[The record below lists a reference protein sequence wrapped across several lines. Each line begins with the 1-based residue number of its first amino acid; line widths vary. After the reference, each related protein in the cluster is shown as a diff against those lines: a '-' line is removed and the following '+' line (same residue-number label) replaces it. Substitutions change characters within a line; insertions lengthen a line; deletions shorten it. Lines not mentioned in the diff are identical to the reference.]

1 MQISVAFFGS
11 DDGGARTHADKY
23 EDILRIAQLADTLGF
38 AAVWTP
44 ERHFQQVGQVFP
56 SPPVLSAALAAVTR
70 RIAIRAGSVVL
81 PLHHPLRVVE
91 DWAIVDNLSRGRV
104 GISIATGWHST
115 DFVLAP
121 DHYPDRRER
130 ALREIPLLR
139 ALWAGEPVE
148 LPDGA
153 GRTVS
158 VRPQPSPHSARLPLW
173 LTASGREESW
183 LAAGRLRTGVLSGTL
198 GQGREELIANIGK
211 YREAYRASVEE
222 AARSESGRPG
232 STATPGAAAALAGS
246 GTPVVPPS
254 PSMPNAPDPLTS
266 PNMPGDPSRGTVTLM
281 AHCYVGADQSDALA
295 RASDPLRR
303 YLASHVL
310 QSATNHDGAQAAALT
325 PRQTERLTEFA
336 LRRHL
341 SWGTLVGSP
350 ESCRDTLRELRELG
364 CDEVACLVDF
374 GLGVD
379 EILAGLYRLDAL
391 RKELDR

>member
-11 DDGGARTHADKY
+11 DDAGARTHADKY

-121 DHYPDRRER
+121 DYYVDRRER

-158 VRPQPSPHSARLPLW
+158 VRPQPAPHSARLPLW
-173 LTASGREESW
+173 LTASGRVDSW

-198 GQGREELIANIGK
+198 GQGREELVANIGK
-211 YREAYRASVEE
+211 YREAYQASLE
-222 AARSESGRPG
+222 ASE
-232 STATPGAAAALAGS
+232 
-246 GTPVVPPS
+246 
-254 PSMPNAPDPLTS
+254 APDS
-266 PNMPGDPSRGTVTLM
+266 PDAPQMPGDPSRGTITLM

-341 SWGTLVGSP
+341 AWGTLVGSP
-350 ESCRDTLRELRELG
+350 ESCRDTLRELRDLG

-374 GLGVD
+374 GLGVED
-379 EILAGLYRLDAL
+379 ILAGLYRLDGL